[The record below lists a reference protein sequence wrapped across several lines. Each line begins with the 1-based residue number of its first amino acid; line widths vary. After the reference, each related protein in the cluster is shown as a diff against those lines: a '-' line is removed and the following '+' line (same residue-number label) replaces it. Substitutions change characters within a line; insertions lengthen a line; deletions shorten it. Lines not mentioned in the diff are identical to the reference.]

1 MGLMSRAHGQIYS
14 APRSTVHTDF
24 VRSIHVRLFPHARP
38 AWRCGPI
45 PAWLSWGAEALAALR
60 TRMHLNDPILVQYLV
75 TLGNLLRGDLGAS
88 YVTGEQVTEMIGRA
102 IPNTLQLALVATILS
117 VVIGVPLGVLSALRK
132 DSPIDNGA
140 RILAVFGASVPTF
153 WLGLQLQ
160 IVFGLNLRWFPIS
173 GTGFDAHIVLP
184 SMALAVSTLVLLMR
198 MTRSS
203 LLDELGQ
210 DYVRT
215 ARSKGLQERR
225 VIWGH
230 ALRNALLPV
239 LTVWGLSLADLLTGA
254 LLVEV
259 IFSWPGLGRLL
270 VQSISTRD
278 YPLLQANLII
288 LAVVYAGANLLV
300 DVFYTL
306 VDPRI
311 RYD

>member
-1 MGLMSRAHGQIYS
+1 MGKYILRRLVQFIPTLLGVYTFAFFLMRVLPGDAAQFLVGF
-14 APRSTVHTDF
+14 R
-24 VRSIHVRLFPHARP
+24 
-38 AWRCGPI
+38 G
-45 PAWLSWGAEALAALR
+45 GAEALAAVR
-60 TRMHLNDPILVQYLV
+60 ARMHLDDPILSQYAV

-88 YVTGEQVTEMIGRA
+88 YVTGDPVTEMIGRA

-117 VVIGVPLGVLSALRK
+117 AVIGIPLGVLSALRK
-132 DSPIDNGA
+132 DSPIDNGT

-160 IVFGLNLRWFPIS
+160 IVFGLNLRWLPIS
-173 GTGFDAHIVLP
+173 GVGFDAHIVLP
-184 SMALAVSTLVLLMR
+184 SAALAVSTLVLLMR

-288 LAVVYAGANLLV
+288 LAVVYAGANLVV
-300 DVFYTL
+300 DVVYTL